1 MTAEAF
7 RLVYSDINKLNVC
20 RMKPFTECR
29 IFNYFSLALNQKH
42 SISEE
47 EFFSSYTEYE
57 QCLYDL
63 ATGSVPISER
73 LRHLLH
79 NKVELVSLK
88 KLSARTEQHP
98 VSIAE
103 FYLDKCLL
111 LVEAEIK
118 LVNFDVQYPGTIE
131 TPSSFLSSLHWKGT
145 LVNLMELI
153 SSLDY
158 SELVTDE
165 SGKRLSFASIVSAFE
180 KLFNVSIPK
189 PYDLRADLARRKKS
203 LSVLLPKLKENYEKN
218 IVNCGIESK

>member
-1 MTAEAF
+1 M
-7 RLVYSDINKLNVC
+7 
-20 RMKPFTECR
+20 
-29 IFNYFSLALNQKH
+29 
-42 SISEE
+42 
-47 EFFSSYTEYE
+47 
-57 QCLYDL
+57 
-63 ATGSVPISER
+63 
-73 LRHLLH
+73 
-79 NKVELVSLK
+79 SLK

-131 TPSSFLSSLHWKGT
+131 TPSSFRSSLHWKGT
-145 LVNLMELI
+145 LVNLRELI

-158 SELVTDE
+158 SDLVTDE
-165 SGKRLSFASIVSAFE
+165 SGKRLSFAGIVSAFE